1 MTNVGMFE
9 EPYLKDN
16 IKALK
21 AKVTDLTKRLEKA
34 EAMRRPLDTMDEIAY
49 KELEKENG
57 DLRTSIGHRIERVE
71 ELNAIN
77 REHQMMNGKL
87 RSELEIE
94 KKNSTIMRESNDLL
108 NRENGRLMKK
118 LSKKDS

>member
-49 KELEKENG
+49 KELEKENK

>member
-1 MTNVGMFE
+1 MFE

-57 DLRTSIGHRIERVE
+57 DLRTSIGHRIDRVE
-71 ELNAIN
+71 ELNAIT

-87 RSELEIE
+87 RSEVV
-94 KKNSTIMRESNDLL
+94 
-108 NRENGRLMKK
+108 
-118 LSKKDS
+118 